1 MKRRNDTTMDGIT
14 LQTPPGQRGWLSLFS
29 SLLIVCAVPSVG
41 QSAAAETTGD
51 APPNSA
57 RLCPIPSAPGQWGL
71 AVSNAGWAS
80 VRQSQP
86 VELEFWL
93 GPGRITNVFAAYRN
107 VELKPD
113 GFMGK
118 ATLSGPNSSRFAVE
132 DHWRQERDTVSLVR
146 TLTVT
151 GDATNGF
158 MSGFQF
164 DFVQPRAWTNAE
176 WFFPGMIYGGF
187 DHLNPAAIGGRAHYV
202 PGNYTVRIREDR
214 LPAPLFMAHFV
225 DNTSLTVLNPAPD
238 GGTTAF
244 EAMDVRAVAL
254 MNTNFQFG
262 ALGGQEREGKLSVGY
277 WFPGSEGQVTYAGN
291 TYPGG
296 QLPQWRRRYHPI
308 RDGWVQRYEVR
319 FRFGAGRDFT
329 DSLPVAWRW
338 AWQTLKPYVVP
349 HDIAAARRALT
360 DLLAANAIHKDGR
373 TGIPFSIDAVTA
385 DLEKAD
391 RRALMGFC
399 GKNLEA
405 VNYLLQEAALE
416 PGPLAPWDNP
426 QKSCGELSRTYPTG
440 RADSLRET
448 AEAIAASFV
457 RLKMSPPEGEGFN
470 LDDGTPS
477 CARRREQ
484 TMFLRCFGDD
494 LKMLL
499 QAYER
504 EKQLG
509 REHPEWLAWCREFT
523 DWLLPQQRADGG
535 FPRSWKLGSNE
546 VASASPNSSFNAV
559 PLLVLMNRLTGE
571 PKYLEAAIRAADFC
585 WHNGQ
590 SRGRFVGGTIDNP
603 DVLDKEAATISLEA
617 YLALYEA
624 TRDTTWLAYARGA
637 ADYAET
643 WIYLWNVPMP
653 AEDNPP
659 PRHWTSGASTVGV
672 QLIATGHSLVDQ
684 YMCFDADDFARLYKY
699 TGDAHYYEVARL
711 LLHSTKSML
720 ALPGRTFDLAGPG
733 WQQEHWSM
741 APRRGVGLH
750 RRWLPWVSTSH
761 LNGIFGLM
769 NFDQELFH
777 RLCRSAEREPA
788 LP

>member
-1 MKRRNDTTMDGIT
+1 V
-14 LQTPPGQRGWLSLFS
+14 QAS
-29 SLLIVCAVPSVG
+29 
-41 QSAAAETTGD
+41 
-51 APPNSA
+51 
-57 RLCPIPSAPGQWGL
+57 PGQWGV

-80 VRQSQP
+80 VSRGQP

-93 GPGRITNVFAAYRN
+93 GPGQITNVFAGYDE
-107 VELKPD
+107 VEMKPN
-113 GFMGK
+113 GFVGK
-118 ATLSGPNSSRFAVE
+118 AALHGPNSSRFIVQ
-132 DHWRQERDTVSLVR
+132 DDWRQEASLVSLTR
-146 TLTVT
+146 TVT
-151 GDATNGF
+151 VKGEATNGF

-164 DFVQPRAWTNAE
+164 DFIQPRVWTNAE
-176 WFFPGMIYGGF
+176 WFAPGMIYGGF
-187 DHLNPAAIGGRAHYV
+187 DHLNPAAIGGRAHYQ

-214 LPAPLFMAHFV
+214 LPAPLFMAHFT
-225 DNTSLTVLNPAPD
+225 DNTSVAILNPAPRGD
-238 GGTTAF
+238 TTVF

-254 MNTNFQFG
+254 VNTNFQFG
-262 ALGGQEREGKLSVGY
+262 AIGGQEKDGKLSVGY
-277 WFPGSEGQVTYAGN
+277 WFPGSEGEVTYAGN

-296 QLPQWRRRYHPI
+296 QLHQWRRRYHPI
-308 RDGWVQRYEVR
+308 RNGWVQQYEVR
-319 FRFGAGRDFT
+319 FRFEAGATFA
-329 DSLPVAWRW
+329 DSMPVAWRW
-338 AWQTLKPYVVP
+338 AWQTLKPQVVP

-360 DLLAANAIHKDGR
+360 DLLAANAIQKDGR

-405 VNYLLQEAALE
+405 VNYLLQEAAQE
-416 PGPLAPWDNP
+416 
-426 QKSCGELSRTYPTG
+426 TG
-440 RADSLRET
+440 TRAETLRQT
-448 AEAIAASFV
+448 AEAIATSFV

-470 LDDGTPS
+470 LDDGTPI

-499 QAYER
+499 QAYDR

-535 FPRSWKLGSNE
+535 FPRSWKLGSDE
-546 VASASPNSSFNAV
+546 VASDSPNSSFNAV
-559 PLLVLMNRLTGE
+559 PLLVLMSRITGE

-624 TRDTTWLAYARGA
+624 TRDAKWLACARGA
-637 ADYAET
+637 ANYAET
-643 WIYLWNVPMP
+643 WVYLWNVPMP
-653 AEDNPP
+653 AEDHTP
-659 PRHWTSGASTVGV
+659 PRHWKSGASTVGV

-699 TGDAHYYEVARL
+699 TGDPHYYEVARL

-733 WQQEHWSM
+733 WQQEHWSL

-769 NFDQELFH
+769 NFDRELFEK
-777 RLCRSAEREPA
+777 LCRAEDLKPVSH
-788 LP
+788 